1 MTSRTDPTIYK
12 ILTAAEWHAAATA
25 GHYTGSADD
34 ARDGFI
40 HFSTAAQLAGTAAKY
55 FKEKPGLVL
64 VAVAA
69 DLLGERLKWE
79 PSRGGQLFPHLYS
92 ALEATAAT
100 AVIPLPLGAD
110 GVPLIPKEIAP

>member
-1 MTSRTDPTIYK
+1 MKLRTDPTIYK
-12 ILTAAEWHAAATA
+12 ILTAAEWQAAATA

-55 FKEKPGLVL
+55 FKDKPGLVL

-69 DLLGERLKWE
+69 DRLGERLKWE
-79 PSRGGQLFPHLYS
+79 PSRGGLLFPHLYS

>member
-1 MTSRTDPTIYK
+1 MTSQSDPIIYK
-12 ILTAAEWHAAATA
+12 ILADAEWQAALHA
-25 GHYTGSADD
+25 GSYSGSADD

-55 FKEKPGLVL
+55 FKDKPGLVL

-69 DLLGERLKWE
+69 DRLGERLRWE
-79 PSRGGQLFPHLYS
+79 PSRGGQLFPHLY
-92 ALEATAAT
+92 APLDATAAT
-100 AVIPLPLGAD
+100 TVIPLTLGAD